1 MATYTTADVV
11 AVLDKSFRQVFADA
25 RPMKASVKEESKV
38 MQHPV
43 ENGTSVVD
51 HRVLIPVEIKLS
63 MLLSGDSY
71 RNTYQQIKQYYLR
84 AELFTV
90 QTTADTYQNMLIA
103 SMPHEESPELSD
115 AIAMEIAFSE
125 LKIATTKYSASGGS
139 GSGSGS
145 NQNPRDNPTTGRG
158 QQQGP
163 AASTSQEGRGGSVL
177 HDIFL

>member
-1 MATYTTADVV
+1 MAAYTTVDVV

-51 HRVLIPVEIKLS
+51 HRVLAPVEIKLS
-63 MLLSGDSY
+63 MLLTGDSY

-103 SMPHEESPELSD
+103 SIPHEESPELSD
-115 AIAMEIAFSE
+115 AIAMEITFSE
-125 LKIATTKYSASGGS
+125 LKIAATKYSASGG
-139 GSGSGS
+139 GRSGSGS
-145 NQNPRDNPTTGRG
+145 NKSPRDNSTTGRG

-163 AASTSQEGRGGSVL
+163 TASSSQEDKASSVL
-177 HDIFL
+177 YGIFS